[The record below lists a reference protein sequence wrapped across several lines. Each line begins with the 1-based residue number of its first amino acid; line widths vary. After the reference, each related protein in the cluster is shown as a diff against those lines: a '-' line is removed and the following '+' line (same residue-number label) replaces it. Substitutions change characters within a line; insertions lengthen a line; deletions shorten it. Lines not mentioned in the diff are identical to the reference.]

1 MELYDDLIQQM
12 PYLKCMES
20 SAEITN
26 ITVNNLNKEELLAE
40 KFSNANIEFKYEQ
53 MFANGRMTQYGR
65 NHRQPNK

>member
-1 MELYDDLIQQM
+1 
-12 PYLKCMES
+12 MES

-26 ITVNNLNKEELLAE
+26 ITVNNLNKEELVAE